1 MVKIVEYA
9 IVNNNGVYIRLNN
22 GQPVACTKKTRDTFQ
37 KQKAE
42 NILEHLPKSMRRLHF
57 KLECIPDIKIET
69 PVERIVKATKTSIK
83 GNDGYEVAD
92 SVKCW
97 IDKFGECER
106 ILSDAAK
113 RYKELEL
120 ELRQADEELMDIL
133 HEIEL
138 TKPVDLYKGWIF
150 YRRIK
155 NNRKKRRD
163 LKDEMIIIHNVIA
176 EVDVT
181 KVSKERT
188 QKAIDGLFNRKYTY
202 RIVEVENGE

>member
-1 MVKIVEYA
+1 MEYA

-57 KLECIPDIKIET
+57 KLECIPDIKMET
-69 PVERIVKATKTSIK
+69 PVERIVKATKSSIK
-83 GNDGYEVAD
+83 GCDGYEVAE
-92 SVKCW
+92 SVKSW
-97 IDKFGECER
+97 VDKFGECER

-113 RYKELEL
+113 RYKELEI

-133 HEIEL
+133 HEVEL
-138 TKPVDLYKGWIF
+138 EKPVDLYKGWIF

-163 LKDEMIIIHNVIA
+163 LKDEMVIIHNVIA
-176 EVDVT
+176 EVDTT

>member
-1 MVKIVEYA
+1 MEYA
-9 IVNNNGVYIRLNN
+9 IGNNNGVYIRIDD
-22 GQPVACTKKTRDTFQ
+22 GQLITCSKRTRGTWS
-37 KQKAE
+37 KRKAE
-42 NILEHLPKSMRRLHF
+42 NILDHLPKSMRCLHF
-57 KLECIPDIKIET
+57 KLECIPDIKMET

-83 GNDGYEVAD
+83 GNDGYEVAE
-92 SVKCW
+92 SVKSW
-97 IDKFGECER
+97 VDKFGECER

-176 EVDVT
+176 EVDAT

>member
-1 MVKIVEYA
+1 MEYA

-22 GQPVACTKKTRDTFQ
+22 GQPVACSKKIRDTFS

-57 KLECIPDIKIET
+57 KLECIPDIKMET

-83 GNDGYEVAD
+83 GNDGYEVAE
-92 SVKCW
+92 SVKSW
-97 IDKFGECER
+97 VDKFGECER

-113 RYKELEL
+113 RYKELEI
-120 ELRQADEELMDIL
+120 ELKRADEELIDIL
-133 HEIEL
+133 HEVEL
-138 TKPVDLYKGWIF
+138 EKPVDLYRGWIF
-150 YRRIK
+150 YKRIRT
-155 NNRKKRRD
+155 NRKNRRN
-163 LKDEMIIIHNVIA
+163 LKDEMVIIHNVIA
-176 EVDVT
+176 EVDTT

-188 QKAIDGLFNRKYTY
+188 QKAINGLFSRKYRY

>member
-1 MVKIVEYA
+1 MEYA

-57 KLECIPDIKIET
+57 KLECIPDIKMET

-83 GNDGYEVAD
+83 GNDGYEVAE
-92 SVKCW
+92 SVKSW
-97 IDKFGECER
+97 FDKIGECEL

-113 RYKELEL
+113 RYKELEI
-120 ELRQADEELMDIL
+120 ELKRADEELMDIL

-163 LKDEMIIIHNVIA
+163 IKDEMIILNNVIA

-202 RIVEVENGE
+202 RIVEV

>member
-1 MVKIVEYA
+1 MEYA

-57 KLECIPDIKIET
+57 KLECIPDIKMET
-69 PVERIVKATKTSIK
+69 PVERIVKATKSSIK
-83 GNDGYEVAD
+83 GCDGYEVAE
-92 SVKCW
+92 SVKSW
-97 IDKFGECER
+97 VDKFGECER

-113 RYKELEL
+113 RYKELEI
-120 ELRQADEELMDIL
+120 ELKRADEELMDIL

>member
-1 MVKIVEYA
+1 MEYA

-57 KLECIPDIKIET
+57 KLECIPDIKMET

-163 LKDEMIIIHNVIA
+163 LKDEMIIIHNVIE

>member
-1 MVKIVEYA
+1 MEYA

-57 KLECIPDIKIET
+57 KLECIPDIKMET

-138 TKPVDLYKGWIF
+138 TKPVDIYKGWIF

>member
-1 MVKIVEYA
+1 MEYA

-188 QKAIDGLFNRKYTY
+188 QKAINGLFNRKYTY

>member
-1 MVKIVEYA
+1 MSE
-9 IVNNNGVYIRLNN
+9 
-22 GQPVACTKKTRDTFQ
+22 F
-37 KQKAE
+37 
-42 NILEHLPKSMRRLHF
+42 F
-57 KLECIPDIKIET
+57 
-69 PVERIVKATKTSIK
+69 
-83 GNDGYEVAD
+83 
-92 SVKCW
+92 
-97 IDKFGECER
+97 
-106 ILSDAAK
+106 SDAAK

-138 TKPVDLYKGWIF
+138 TKPVDLYRGWIF

-176 EVDVT
+176 EVDAT

-188 QKAIDGLFNRKYTY
+188 QKAIDGLFSRKYRY
-202 RIVEVENGE
+202 RIIEVDETENK

>member
-1 MVKIVEYA
+1 MEYA

-57 KLECIPDIKIET
+57 KLECIPDIKIQT
-69 PVERIVKATKTSIK
+69 PVERIVEATKTSIK
-83 GNDGYEVAD
+83 GNDGYEVSE
-92 SVKCW
+92 SVRSW

-106 ILSDAAK
+106 ILNDAAQ
-113 RYKELEL
+113 RYKELEF
-120 ELRQADEELMDIL
+120 ELKRADEELIDIL
-133 HEIEL
+133 HEVEL
-138 TKPVDLYKGWIF
+138 EKPVDLYRGWIF
-150 YRRIK
+150 YKRIRT
-155 NNRKKRRD
+155 NRKNRRN
-163 LKDEMIIIHNVIA
+163 LKDEMVIIHNVIA
-176 EVDVT
+176 EVDTT

-202 RIVEVENGE
+202 RIIEVNETENK

>member
-1 MVKIVEYA
+1 LEYA

-57 KLECIPDIKIET
+57 KLECIPDIKIQT
-69 PVERIVKATKTSIK
+69 PVERIVEATKTSIK
-83 GNDGYEVAD
+83 GNDGYEVSE
-92 SVKCW
+92 SVRSW

-106 ILSDAAK
+106 ILNDAAK
-113 RYKELEL
+113 RYKELEI
-120 ELRQADEELMDIL
+120 ELKRADEELIDIL
-133 HEIEL
+133 HEVEL
-138 TKPVDLYKGWIF
+138 EKPVDLYRGWIF
-150 YRRIK
+150 YKRIRT
-155 NNRKKRRD
+155 NRKNRRN
-163 LKDEMIIIHNVIA
+163 LKDEMVIIHNVIA
-176 EVDVT
+176 EVDTT

-188 QKAIDGLFNRKYTY
+188 QKAINGLFSRKYRY

>member
-1 MVKIVEYA
+1 MEYA
-9 IVNNNGVYIRLNN
+9 IGNNNGVYIRIDD
-22 GQPVACTKKTRDTFQ
+22 GQLITCSKRTRGTWS
-37 KQKAE
+37 KRKAE
-42 NILEHLPKSMRRLHF
+42 NILDHLPKSMRRLNF

-83 GNDGYEVAD
+83 GNDGYEVAE

-138 TKPVDLYKGWIF
+138 EKPVDLYKGWIF

-163 LKDEMIIIHNVIA
+163 LKDEMVIIHNVIA
-176 EVDVT
+176 EVDTT

>member
-1 MVKIVEYA
+1 MEYA

-57 KLECIPDIKIET
+57 KLECIPDIKIQT
-69 PVERIVKATKTSIK
+69 PVERIVEATKTSIK
-83 GNDGYEVAD
+83 GNDGYEVSE
-92 SVKCW
+92 SVRSW

-106 ILSDAAK
+106 ILNDAAK
-113 RYKELEL
+113 RYKELEI
-120 ELRQADEELMDIL
+120 ELKRADEELIDIL
-133 HEIEL
+133 HEVEL
-138 TKPVDLYKGWIF
+138 EKPVDLYRGWIF
-150 YRRIK
+150 YKRIRT
-155 NNRKKRRD
+155 NRKNRRN
-163 LKDEMIIIHNVIA
+163 LKDEMVIIHNVIA
-176 EVDVT
+176 EVDTT

-188 QKAIDGLFNRKYTY
+188 QKAINGLFSRKYRY

>member
-1 MVKIVEYA
+1 MEYA

-57 KLECIPDIKIET
+57 KLECIPDIKMET
-69 PVERIVKATKTSIK
+69 PVERIVKATKSSIK
-83 GNDGYEVAD
+83 GCDGYEVAE
-92 SVKCW
+92 SVKSW
-97 IDKFGECER
+97 VDKFGECER

>member
-1 MVKIVEYA
+1 MEYA
-9 IVNNNGVYIRLNN
+9 IVNNNGVYIRIND
-22 GQPVACTKKTRDTFQ
+22 GQLITCSKRARGTWS

-42 NILEHLPKSMRRLHF
+42 NILDHLPKSMRRLHF

-69 PVERIVKATKTSIK
+69 PVERIVKATKISIK

-138 TKPVDLYKGWIF
+138 TKPVDLYRGWIF

-155 NNRKKRRD
+155 TNRKKRRN
-163 LKDEMIIIHNVIA
+163 LKDEMVIIHNVIA
-176 EVDVT
+176 EVDAT

>member
-1 MVKIVEYA
+1 MEYA

-57 KLECIPDIKIET
+57 KLECIPDIKMET
-69 PVERIVKATKTSIK
+69 PVERIVKATKSSIK
-83 GNDGYEVAD
+83 GCDGYEVAE
-92 SVKCW
+92 SVKSW
-97 IDKFGECER
+97 VDKFGECER

-176 EVDVT
+176 EVDTT

-188 QKAIDGLFNRKYTY
+188 QKAINGLFTRKYRY

>member
-1 MVKIVEYA
+1 MEYA

-57 KLECIPDIKIET
+57 KLECIPDIKMET
-69 PVERIVKATKTSIK
+69 PVERIVNATKTSIK
-83 GNDGYEVAD
+83 GNDGYEVAE
-92 SVKCW
+92 SVKSW
-97 IDKFGECER
+97 VDKFGECER

-113 RYKELEL
+113 RYKELEI
-120 ELRQADEELMDIL
+120 ELKRADEELMDIL

-138 TKPVDLYKGWIF
+138 TKPVDLYRGWIF

-155 NNRKKRRD
+155 TNRKKRRD

-176 EVDVT
+176 EVDAI

-202 RIVEVENGE
+202 RIVEVNETENK

>member
-1 MVKIVEYA
+1 MEYA

-69 PVERIVKATKTSIK
+69 PVERIVKATKISIK
-83 GNDGYEVAD
+83 GNDGYEVAE
-92 SVKCW
+92 SVKSW
-97 IDKFGECER
+97 VDKFGECER
-106 ILSDAAK
+106 ILNETEK
-113 RYKELEL
+113 RYKELEI
-120 ELRQADEELMDIL
+120 ELKRADEELIDIL
-133 HEIEL
+133 HEVEL
-138 TKPVDLYKGWIF
+138 EKPVDLYKGWIF

-163 LKDEMIIIHNVIA
+163 LKDEMVIIHNVIA
-176 EVDVT
+176 EVDTT

>member
-1 MVKIVEYA
+1 MEYA

-57 KLECIPDIKIET
+57 KLECIPDIKIQT
-69 PVERIVKATKTSIK
+69 PVERIVEATKTSIK
-83 GNDGYEVAD
+83 GNDGYEVSE
-92 SVKCW
+92 SVRSW

-106 ILSDAAK
+106 ILNDAAK
-113 RYKELEL
+113 RYKELEI
-120 ELRQADEELMDIL
+120 ELKRADEKLIDIL
-133 HEIEL
+133 HEVEL
-138 TKPVDLYKGWIF
+138 EKPVDLYRGWIF
-150 YRRIK
+150 YKRIRT
-155 NNRKKRRD
+155 NRKNRRN
-163 LKDEMIIIHNVIA
+163 LKDEMVIIHNVIA
-176 EVDVT
+176 EVDTT

-188 QKAIDGLFNRKYTY
+188 QKAINGLFSRKYRY

>member
-1 MVKIVEYA
+1 MEYA
-9 IVNNNGVYIRLNN
+9 IGNNNGVYIRIDD
-22 GQPVACTKKTRDTFQ
+22 GQLITCSKGARGTWSKR
-37 KQKAE
+37 KAE
-42 NILEHLPKSMRRLHF
+42 NILDHLPKSMRRLHF

-83 GNDGYEVAD
+83 GNDGYEIAE
-92 SVKCW
+92 SVKSW
-97 IDKFGECER
+97 VDKFGECER

-120 ELRQADEELMDIL
+120 ELKRADEELIDIL

-138 TKPVDLYKGWIF
+138 EKPVDLYRGWIF
-150 YRRIK
+150 YKRIRT
-155 NNRKKRRD
+155 NRKNRRN
-163 LKDEMIIIHNVIA
+163 LKDEMVIIHNVIA
-176 EVDVT
+176 EVDTT

>member
-1 MVKIVEYA
+1 MEYA

-57 KLECIPDIKIET
+57 KLECIPDIKMET
-69 PVERIVKATKTSIK
+69 PVERIVKATKASIK
-83 GNDGYEVAD
+83 GNDGYEVSE
-92 SVKCW
+92 SVRSW

-106 ILSDAAK
+106 ILNDAAQRYEDLEIELK
-113 RYKELEL
+113 R
-120 ELRQADEELMDIL
+120 ADEELIDIL
-133 HEIEL
+133 HEVEL
-138 TKPVDLYKGWIF
+138 EKPVDLYRGWIF
-150 YRRIK
+150 YKRIRT
-155 NNRKKRRD
+155 NRKNRRN
-163 LKDEMIIIHNVIA
+163 LKDEMVIIHNVIA
-176 EVDVT
+176 EVDTT

-188 QKAIDGLFNRKYTY
+188 QKAINGLFSRKYRY

>member
-1 MVKIVEYA
+1 MEYA

-57 KLECIPDIKIET
+57 KLECIPDIKIQT
-69 PVERIVKATKTSIK
+69 PVERIVEATKTSIK
-83 GNDGYEVAD
+83 GNDGYEVSE
-92 SVKCW
+92 SVRSW

-106 ILSDAAK
+106 ILNDAAK
-113 RYKELEL
+113 RYKELEI
-120 ELRQADEELMDIL
+120 ELKQSDEELIDIL

-138 TKPVDLYKGWIF
+138 EKPVDLYRGWIF
-150 YRRIK
+150 YKRIRT
-155 NNRKKRRD
+155 NRKNRRN
-163 LKDEMIIIHNVIA
+163 LKDEMVIIHNVIA
-176 EVDVT
+176 EVDTT

-188 QKAIDGLFNRKYTY
+188 QKAINGLFSRKYRY
-202 RIVEVENGE
+202 RIVEDENGE